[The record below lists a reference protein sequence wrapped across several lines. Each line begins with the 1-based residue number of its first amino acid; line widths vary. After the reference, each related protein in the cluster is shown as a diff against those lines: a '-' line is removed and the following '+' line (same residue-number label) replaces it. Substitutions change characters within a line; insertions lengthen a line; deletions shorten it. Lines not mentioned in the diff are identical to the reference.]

1 MLNTIKDHRRGQG
14 RRYEL
19 THILLF
25 SIMAILSGSDSYRKI
40 HLFVDAHRE
49 RLNEYFGLDWK
60 KAPAYTTIRTVILNT
75 SGSELERIFREHG
88 KALAEEE
95 PDGEFI
101 RCDGKTLRGSFDN
114 MKDINQLQILSAF
127 AGDRA
132 VVLGHEEIR
141 EKSNEIPAARKLM
154 KELGL
159 SDRI

>member
-25 SIMAILSGSDSYRKI
+25 SIMAIL
-40 HLFVDAHRE
+40 
-49 RLNEYFGLDWK
+49 
-60 KAPAYTTIRTVILNT
+60 